1 MTVEEIEIIVTAKVE
16 EALREFKK
24 ISPKIKKELSTIQA
38 ETEKVNFNGLAKKVK
53 ASGIDKELNKVKNK
67 IKKTFDPNDV
77 SGIKMQGIKQ
87 EIAGVSKETQKL
99 KGSAKQLGNAYDLQ
113 RYKQKMQELKVETK
127 NTNKEVSKVGHV
139 KYDTKSIQ
147 GFVDGYNKKFDPNE
161 VSFTTTGL
169 KTTYDAFGK
178 LNLKQQE
185 LHKEM
190 ETLSEKLGN
199 TPKGEQY
206 DSILKKL
213 ISLNKEAQGL
223 PTNIGKANQQ
233 LNKNMSMP
241 QISTHSNMQADAQ
254 PSQQS
259 FSLWDTL
266 KSKIEQIK
274 PQVQQVHSMFQNV
287 SINPNTKQL
296 DLVKY
301 KISEIEEKLQKAK
314 EGKIHL
320 NTKDIIQTEAQLEK
334 LNNQKQKL
342 ESNTNSRGNIFSTI
356 FSSLRKITPQMNNV
370 QGIAVNVKNT
380 IRGMGTGVKNGLGHI
395 LKYAGALFSMQGIYS
410 TLSSCANTWLSS
422 QNAGAK
428 QLSANIEYMKYAM
441 GSALAPVIQFV
452 TNLVYQLMKAIQ
464 SVAYAL
470 TGVNIFANAS
480 AKAYNNMAKSA
491 GKAAKASKSNHVADF
506 DEIHNIQK
514 DSSGSG
520 SAAGATPNFDLSK
533 IENLDNTLIKAI
545 KNGDWYKV
553 GEELGKKINE
563 SLEKIP
569 WNKIQNSAKKVAT
582 NIADFINGFIDGT
595 DWSLI
600 GSTIGNGINT
610 ALIFTDTFFKRTNF
624 EKIGKAVATTLNSGI
639 KTQDWKLTGR
649 TIADGI
655 NSAVD
660 TAYGFVKNFDWANFG
675 TSIGEGIEEAI
686 KDIDW
691 SKLLDTLWTGF
702 KGLLV
707 SLKNLFFTS
716 VRGSVVENHTEL
728 LVKMWGLNL
737 TDKEMEELK
746 KDFEDKYTRL
756 FINGDWSVLTD
767 SIKTLG
773 RNIVEGIKQGMHEK
787 IRDLKDWIKEKFD
800 ESIIGAIVSL
810 FQIHSPSKVMYE
822 IGQYI
827 VKGLLDGIASLIGN
841 VPLNF
846 GQMKENALKKI
857 EEMKNGIGTK
867 IGNIKNNV
875 LNWAG
880 DVKGNMSNCW
890 ENCCKTVGN
899 KLETMK
905 SSISTGLSRAGTI
918 IKNWDNNTGNTFST
932 LASNAG
938 KWGRDLA
945 ENMAN
950 GIKRNTEKVTSAVS
964 NVASKIKSFLHFT
977 EPDEGP
983 LSNFHTYMPDMIDL
997 MVYGIRQNVGKVKSE
1012 MENMASVMSYTI
1024 NADGVNNIT
1033 QPKINTDLMIEKNN
1047 NNNKLNDIISK
1058 LSDNAETN
1066 SGKITLENKMIV
1078 NGREIAKVILDDL
1091 NDEAKRRGY
1100 KPILEH

>member
-38 ETEKVNFNGLAKKVK
+38 ETEKVKFNGLAKKVK
-53 ASGIDKELNKVKNK
+53 ASGIDKELSKVKQK
-67 IKKTFDPNDV
+67 IKETFNPADV
-77 SGIKMQGIKQ
+77 SGLKMPTIKK
-87 EIAGVSKETQKL
+87 EISGVSKEIQKL
-99 KGSAKQLGNAYDLQ
+99 KGSIDQLNYAYDLH
-113 RYKQKMQELKVETK
+113 RKMKGIKTET
-127 NTNKEVSKVGHV
+127 
-139 KYDTKSIQ
+139 Q
-147 GFVDGYNKKFDPNE
+147 
-161 VSFTTTGL
+161 
-169 KTTYDAFGK
+169 YDANSIARK
-178 LNLKQQE
+178 LE
-185 LHKEM
+185 LQKKMKILTE
-190 ETLSEKLGN
+190 ELWN
-199 TPKGEQY
+199 TPKREQREQY
-206 DSILKKL
+206 DSILRKM
-213 ISLNKEAQGL
+213 IALNKELQGV
-223 PTNIGKANQQ
+223 PPKVEKVNQH
-233 LNKNMSMP
+233 LNTDISTP
-241 QISTHSNMQADAQ
+241 QISTQPDMQTDVK
-254 PSQQS
+254 PNQQGLG
-259 FSLWDTL
+259 LWDTL
-266 KSKIEQIK
+266 KAKIQQIK
-274 PQVQQVHSMFQNV
+274 PRVQQIQSMFHNM

-296 DLVKY
+296 DLLKY
-301 KISEIEEKLQKAK
+301 KISEIEEKLQNAK

-320 NTKDIIQTEAQLEK
+320 NRKDIVKAEAELER

-342 ESNTNSRGNIFSTI
+342 EGNTASRGNMFSTI
-356 FSSLRKITPQMNNV
+356 FSFLKKITPQMNNM
-370 QGIAVNVKNT
+370 QGMAVNVKSK
-380 IRGMGTGVKNGLGHI
+380 IKGMGTEMKNGLGHV
-395 LKYAGALFSMQGIYS
+395 LKYAGALFSMEGIYS
-410 TLSSCANTWLSS
+410 TLSSCANAWLSS

-827 VKGLLDGIASLIGN
+827 VQGLLDGIASLIGN

-997 MVYGIRQNVGKVKSE
+997 MAEGIHNNMRKVTNELETLTSR
-1012 MENMASVMSYTI
+1012 MSYTI
-1024 NADGVNNIT
+1024 NTDSISNIPTIQYNTSGLQT
-1033 QPKINTDLMIEKNN
+1033 QSLQESVLYENIKKALANN
-1047 NNNKLNDIISK
+1047 NNTGNNETINFENKLV
-1058 LSDNAETN
+1058 
-1066 SGKITLENKMIV
+1066 V
-1078 NGREIAKVILDDL
+1078 NGKVFAREIIEDL
-1091 NDEAKRRGY
+1091 NSEAVRRGY
-1100 KPILEH
+1100 KPILQH

>member
-16 EALREFKK
+16 EALKEFKK
-24 ISPKIKKELSTIQA
+24 MLPQIKQEMSKVQKEIGQ
-38 ETEKVNFNGLAKKVK
+38 VDFNGLAKQVK
-53 ASGIDKELNKVKNK
+53 ASGIDKELGKVKQK
-67 IKKTFDPNDV
+67 IKETFNPADV
-77 SGIKMQGIKQ
+77 SGLKMQGIKQ
-87 EIAGVSKETQKL
+87 EISGVSKEVQKL
-99 KGSAKQLGNAYDLQ
+99 KGSSDQLGNAYDLQ
-113 RYKQKMQELKVETK
+113 RYKQKMQELKTETQ
-127 NTNKEVSKVGHV
+127 NANKEVSKVGHI

-147 GFVDGYNKKFDPNE
+147 DFINKYDPNE

-169 KTTYDAFGK
+169 DSTSNK
-178 LNLKQQE
+178 LNNLNARQQE
-185 LHKEM
+185 LHKNM
-190 ETLSEKLGN
+190 EILSDELSN

-206 DSILKKL
+206 DSILRKM
-213 ISLNKEAQGL
+213 IELNKELQGL
-223 PTNIGKANQQ
+223 PPKIEKVNQHLNTNI
-233 LNKNMSMP
+233 STP
-241 QISTHSNMQADAQ
+241 QISTRSDTQTDVKPN
-254 PSQQS
+254 QQS
-259 FSLWDTL
+259 LGLWDTL
-266 KSKIEQIK
+266 KAKIQQIK
-274 PQVQQVHSMFQNV
+274 PQVQQAQSMFNNV
-287 SINPNTKQL
+287 SINSNTKQL

-301 KISEIEEKLQKAK
+301 KISEIEEKLQNAK

-320 NTKDIIQTEAQLEK
+320 NTKDIVKAEAELER

-342 ESNTNSRGNIFSTI
+342 EGNTDSRGNMFSTI
-356 FSSLRKITPQMNNV
+356 FNSLKKITPQMNNV

-428 QLSANIEYMKYAM
+428 QLSANIDYMKYAM
-441 GSALAPVIQFV
+441 GSALAPAIQFV

-480 AKAYNNMAKSA
+480 AKAYNSMAKSA

-610 ALIFTDTFFKRTNF
+610 GLIFADTFFKKTNF
-624 EKIGKAVATTLNSGI
+624 EKIGKAVATTLNSEI

-675 TSIGEGIEEAI
+675 TSIGEGIDEAI
-686 KDIDW
+686 QNIEW
-691 SKLLDTLWTGF
+691 GKLLDTLWTGF

-707 SLKNLFFTS
+707 SLKNLFFAS
-716 VRGSVVENHTEL
+716 ARGSAVENHTEL
-728 LVKMWGLNL
+728 LVKMLGITL
-737 TDKEMEELK
+737 TDKEMEQLK
-746 KDFEDKYTRL
+746 KDFEDKYTRF

-827 VKGLLDGIASLIGN
+827 VQGLLDGISSLIGN

-846 GQMKENALKKI
+846 GQMKENTLKKI
-857 EEMKNGIGTK
+857 EEMKNEIGTK

-890 ENCCKTVGN
+890 ENCCKTVEN

-905 SSISTGLSRAGTI
+905 SSISTGLSRASTI

-938 KWGRDLA
+938 RWGRDLA

-997 MVYGIRQNVGKVKSE
+997 MAEGIHNNMRKVTNELETLTSR
-1012 MENMASVMSYTI
+1012 MSYTI
-1024 NADGVNNIT
+1024 NTDSISNIPTIQYNTSGLQT
-1033 QPKINTDLMIEKNN
+1033 QSLQESVLYENIKKALANN
-1047 NNNKLNDIISK
+1047 NNTGNNETINFENKLV
-1058 LSDNAETN
+1058 
-1066 SGKITLENKMIV
+1066 V
-1078 NGREIAKVILDDL
+1078 NGKVFAREIIEDL
-1091 NDEAKRRGY
+1091 NSEAVRRGY
-1100 KPILEH
+1100 KPILQH